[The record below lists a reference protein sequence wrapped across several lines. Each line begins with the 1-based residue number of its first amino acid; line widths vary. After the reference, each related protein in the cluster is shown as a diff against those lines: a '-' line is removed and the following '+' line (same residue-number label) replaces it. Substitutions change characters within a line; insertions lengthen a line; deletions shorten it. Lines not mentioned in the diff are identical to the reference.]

1 MTKLTIKNNI
11 KDTQETVHET
21 GNFYIGNGNIF
32 ILSIVDNNTKVALI
46 SVSGNRWSTPQYVEN
61 NFSIT
66 QEEFDLIADGDK
78 FTLLNS
84 VTITI
89 E

>member
-11 KDTQETVHET
+11 KDSQETVHET

-46 SVSGNRWSTPQYVEN
+46 SVSGNRWSNPQHVED

-66 QEEFDLIADGDK
+66 QEEFDLIADGSK
-78 FTLLNS
+78 FTKIDS